1 MPFRIAQNKFMPL
14 GTCALLWDESFI
26 WGLMAWRA
34 LRQAGLPFALI
45 GSADIRAGM
54 LSRCAMIFVPGGWAT
69 AKVRALGEKGQG
81 EIQRFVE
88 NGGSYLGICGGAGL
102 ATDSHLGLLPVQRR
116 ANEERV
122 PSFSGPIR
130 LTISDHPIWKD
141 VQTPVF
147 HAWWPPQLH
156 AAEKNDS
163 HILARYDDAQ
173 NEAMSADIRMEE
185 GRKKGWS
192 ALEKQ
197 YGIFLDPERL
207 KGEPAVVE
215 GACGR
220 GKVILSLVHFDTPG
234 DPNGALVL
242 RNLWRYLIKD
252 IHLDLHSGPE
262 SSGNLVYGNDDRPYK
277 TLLDDIKKAVDHL
290 IVEGER
296 NLLWRRRNDLLLQ
309 WRRGL
314 RGIEYSTLAAMTE
327 EIVARLSG
335 NRATKIFSDEFTPSL
350 DPAKLARDL
359 EFIKKMLIP
368 FVNVAEEL
376 LRLEQGWLT
385 STSATLEICP
395 DEKIQNLRQDLFG
408 SARSFGGRFKPLI
421 DAMDHLLFD
430 VLKQL
435 EIVNED

>member
-1 MPFRIAQNKFMPL
+1 MPAKQPSPEKS
-14 GTCALLWDESFI
+14 CALLWDESFL

-34 LRQAGLPFALI
+34 LSLAGLPFDLI
-45 GSADIRAGM
+45 RSADIRAGE
-54 LSRCAMIFVPGGWAT
+54 LARYAMIFVPGGWAK
-69 AKVRALGEKGQG
+69 AKVRALGQKGQAQ
-81 EIQRFVE
+81 IHRFVE

-116 ANEERV
+116 THEERV
-122 PSFSGPIR
+122 PSFSGPISLA
-130 LTISDHPIWKD
+130 LTDHPIWKN

-156 AAEKNDS
+156 AAEKNNS
-163 HILARYDDAQ
+163 HILARYDGAQ
-173 NEAMSADIRMEE
+173 NDAMSSDVRVEE

-207 KGEPAVVE
+207 KGEPAVVD
-215 GACGR
+215 GSCGR
-220 GKVILSLVHFDTPG
+220 GKVVLSLAHFDTPG

-242 RNLWRYLIKD
+242 RNLWRYLLKD
-252 IHLDLHSGPE
+252 IHLEPHSGRE
-262 SSGNLVYGNDDRPYK
+262 SSGNFVCGNDDRPYK
-277 TLLDDIKKAVDHL
+277 TLLDDIKKAVDYL

-296 NLLWRRRNDLLLQ
+296 NLLWRRRNSLLLQ
-309 WRRGL
+309 WRRGV

-327 EIVARLSG
+327 EIVARLSC
-335 NRATKIFSDEFTPSL
+335 NQTINTCQDKSAPTL
-350 DPAKLARDL
+350 DPAQLRYDL
-359 EFIKKMLIP
+359 EFIRKLLLP
-368 FVNVAEEL
+368 FVNEAAEL
-376 LRLEQGWLT
+376 LRLEQAWLT
-385 STSATLEICP
+385 STTATLEICS

-421 DAMDHLLFD
+421 DAMDHLLFK